1 MTARPC
7 RHWGALPPPAQELP
21 TRTAAPPRQPGCV
34 SHPHSSAL
42 PGQGQ
47 LHHQHSHFLSSSW
60 QQMAKSLRC
69 TGQGFGNKLCWLD
82 QGLHPSPALF
92 PFLPRLFF
100 SPRGAKATCF
110 CSRRTG
116 DPPGVIKH
124 SHHPSRSICQKDLL
138 SSSLSEHSDF

>member
-1 MTARPC
+1 MHR
-7 RHWGALPPPAQELP
+7 G
-21 TRTAAPPRQPGCV
+21 
-34 SHPHSSAL
+34 SY
-42 PGQGQ
+42 
-47 LHHQHSHFLSSSW
+47 SW

-69 TGQGFGNKLCWLD
+69 RRQGFGNKLCWLD

-116 DPPGVIKH
+116 GPPGVIKH
-124 SHHPSRSICQKDLL
+124 SHQPSRWICQQDLL
-138 SSSLSEHSDF
+138 SSSLSEHSNFQGWSHQKQEVTSFSEGHIPSPFSPDLAPAGSHKFQVNCRQDNQSFCRDAG